1 MVSDTTPQGASSG
14 PAPPGAPGEMLSRPA
29 RPRWRVLVSP
39 RWICWHLFTVAA
51 FAGMIWLGDW
61 QLRRALSGNILSWAY
76 TFEWPIF
83 AVFGAVFWVKTVR
96 DELAGVTTNDAFAAD
111 IEVPAG
117 ARRSATLL
125 AGAPS
130 SGAPSSGGS
139 PDPDG
144 PDPDGPDSDGPE
156 PHEDTEPDD
165 AELAEYNAY
174 LARLGKE
181 VKGHG
186 RWHGLR

>member
-1 MVSDTTPQGASSG
+1 MVSDT
-14 PAPPGAPGEMLSRPA
+14 PAQ
-29 RPRWRVLVSP
+29 PRWRVLVSP
-39 RWICWHLFTVAA
+39 RWLCWHLFAVAA
-51 FAGMIWLGDW
+51 LAGMIWLTDW

-83 AVFGAVFWVKTVR
+83 AVFGVVFWVKTVR
-96 DELAGVTTNDAFAAD
+96 DELTGVTTNDAFAEEV
-111 IEVPAG
+111 EVPAG
-117 ARRSATLL
+117 ARR
-125 AGAPS
+125 GASVPVRTARDDA
-130 SGAPSSGGS
+130 SGDDPESGK
-139 PDPDG
+139 
-144 PDPDGPDSDGPE
+144 
-156 PHEDTEPDD
+156 D